1 MVKIK
6 AINSRFLYGQFNQ
19 NTYVLTNETQAV
31 IIDAGA
37 ELDEV
42 KQAVGERK
50 VLAILMTHLH
60 FDHFWH
66 IDKYLDEF
74 DCPVYIKNGFD
85 FKFLDGESNA
95 LTLVRIKFTKNVEKN
110 RIKYYEKTLKLGKF
124 KFDIISTPGHAADC
138 VCILM
143 NDNLFTGDTVFADT
157 IGRTDLKDS
166 DGEQMLESLKKIKEL
181 DFNFAYPGHNEM
193 ASKKQILNVIDFYL

>member
-19 NTYVLTNETQAV
+19 NTYVLTNDTEAV

-42 KQAVGERK
+42 KQVVGERK

-74 DCPVYIKNGFD
+74 ACPVYIQNGFD
-85 FKFLDGESNA
+85 FKFSDGTSNA
-95 LTLVRIKFTKNVEKN
+95 STLVRIKFTKNIEKN
-110 RIKYYEKTLKLGKF
+110 RIKYYENKLKLGKF
-124 KFDIISTPGHAADC
+124 EFEIISTPGHASDC

-143 NDNLFTGDTVFADT
+143 GDNLFTGDTIFADT

-166 DGEQMLESLKKIKEL
+166 DGEQMLESLKKIKDI

-193 ASKKQILNVIDFYL
+193 ASKNQILKVIDFYL